1 MKLNL
6 KPGQKLCRTC
16 LKRTMSSNGAQS
28 IVAKDVS
35 RHTSKPEC
43 ELETIH
49 EEQEEVEE
57 NDMEYV
63 PATFSLNNINKTAEV
78 LDCTPMRL
86 VRDRD
91 KAGYCKKKIQK
102 LHKALSETCANA
114 LDLKTDDLK
123 SEENNSSHSDLDRFV
138 DLLKAKIQI
147 SPRQEKIKL
156 LTLAPESWTKKKT
169 QEVFGVSDRMVK
181 RARQL
186 KRDKGILASP
196 DHKRGK
202 TVNGDVKQ
210 RIHDFYQSDEYSRMC
225 PGKKEYITV
234 RDGTIKEQKQKRLLL
249 ANLRELYLE
258 YKHKNPS
265 DKVGFSTFCELRPK
279 WCIPVTAPGMHSVC
293 VCEHHQN
300 VKLLTAAIPGKQD
313 YKNILSKLVCSL
325 ENRTC
330 MLHLCELCPGKIVV
344 QDYLAEV
351 FNSHDFD
358 DEDIVTYKQWV
369 HTNRTTLVTLST
381 SVQEFIQVA
390 CDAFDNLR
398 QHHFVAKAQAS
409 YLSKLKDDISH
420 DEAVVLLD
428 FAENYSFL
436 IQDAVQG
443 HHWDNAQATL
453 HPFVVYY
460 HK

>member
-1 MKLNL
+1 
-6 KPGQKLCRTC
+6 
-16 LKRTMSSNGAQS
+16 
-28 IVAKDVS
+28 
-35 RHTSKPEC
+35 
-43 ELETIH
+43 
-49 EEQEEVEE
+49 
-57 NDMEYV
+57 
-63 PATFSLNNINKTAEV
+63 
-78 LDCTPMRL
+78 
-86 VRDRD
+86 
-91 KAGYCKKKIQK
+91 
-102 LHKALSETCANA
+102 
-114 LDLKTDDLK
+114 
-123 SEENNSSHSDLDRFV
+123 
-138 DLLKAKIQI
+138 
-147 SPRQEKIKL
+147 
-156 LTLAPESWTKKKT
+156 
-169 QEVFGVSDRMVK
+169 
-181 RARQL
+181 
-186 KRDKGILASP
+186 
-196 DHKRGK
+196 
-202 TVNGDVKQ
+202 
-210 RIHDFYQSDEYSRMC
+210 
-225 PGKKEYITV
+225 
-234 RDGTIKEQKQKRLLL
+234 
-249 ANLRELYLE
+249 
-258 YKHKNPS
+258 
-265 DKVGFSTFCELRPK
+265 
-279 WCIPVTAPGMHSVC
+279 MHSVC